1 MPRIVPP
8 EEIPPPAADPE
19 DIEDLAALEHTQWQ
33 GWTEYMLDKQEE
45 ELELRGDRQGL
56 ETFRALPCVLRWRRQ
71 IVQHYS
77 ELPEKERESD
87 RNEVRLKLPLYRKG

>member
-1 MPRIVPP
+1 MVKIIPP
-8 EEIPPPAADPE
+8 EEVPPPAADPE
-19 DIEDLAALEHTQWQ
+19 DIEALAALEHTQWQ
-33 GWTEYMLDKQEE
+33 GWTEYMLDKIEE
-45 ELELRGDRQGL
+45 ELADSKESALAAFS
-56 ETFRALPCVLRWRRQ
+56 ELPCVKRWRRQ